1 MKQLTVKSLKGYLKD
16 MPEDAIVYI
25 GDDEELNGLHE
36 AFFIQEIDDDFAS
49 SASYGSI
56 TKGGVLIS

>member
-36 AFFIQEIDDDFAS
+36 AFFIQEVKDDFVS
-49 SASYGSI
+49 SLSYGSL
-56 TKGGVLIS
+56 TNGGVLIS

>member
-1 MKQLTVKSLKGYLKD
+1 

-36 AFFIQEIDDDFAS
+36 AFFIQEVKDDFVS
-49 SASYGSI
+49 SLSYGSL
-56 TKGGVLIS
+56 TNGGVLIS